1 MSQIAIVG
9 NMTGP
14 VDVRYTKS
22 GKAVGTV
29 SVAVNRKRG
38 DVEETDFHRV
48 TLWQEL
54 AENAAQLVKGTRVI
68 VVGRLSSRPWET
80 DEGEKRTAWEITAD
94 SFGPDLRWATVEVT
108 RTSSRQA
115 GPAASAGAQWSARE
129 PGDGSWAVGGGEP
142 SGDTPF

>member
-29 SVAVNRKRG
+29 SVAVKRKRG

-108 RTSSRQA
+108 RTSPRQA
-115 GPAASAGAQWSARE
+115 GPAAPEGAQWSARE
-129 PGDGSWAVGGGEP
+129 PGDGSWAVPPTDDG
-142 SGDTPF
+142 SPF